1 MSTTL
6 AAQIPIAVPAVTGR
20 PSHARAPLPAADACV
35 PTWGTDEWVR
45 ELGFA
50 QKDGGGWRA
59 WTSPLEYGAAEQRA
73 GYVVDYDV
81 NDFKFVTVQ
90 GAGHMIPLYKPYFA
104 LTMISKFLKNEA
116 F

>member
-1 MSTTL
+1 MGHDTAS
-6 AAQIPIAVPAVTGR
+6 AATSPVAIDGI
-20 PSHARAPLPAADACV
+20 ARAFFSCRWSINKKAKKKGKEKEGKFHLQEVVETAEIFC
-35 PTWGTDEWVR
+35 
-45 ELGFA
+45 
-50 QKDGGGWRA
+50 
-59 WTSPLEYGAAEQRA
+59 GAAEQRA

-104 LTMISKFLKNEA
+104 LTMISKFLKNED